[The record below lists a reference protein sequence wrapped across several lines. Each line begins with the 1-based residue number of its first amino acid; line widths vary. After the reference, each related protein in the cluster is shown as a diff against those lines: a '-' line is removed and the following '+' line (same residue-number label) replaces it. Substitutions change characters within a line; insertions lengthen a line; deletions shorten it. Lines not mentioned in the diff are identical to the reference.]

1 MSQSP
6 LIYRLPS
13 AAWTLCFPGEAIATL
28 SNHVQYRRLSRES
41 VGQLYTRNLATDAIV
56 VDKVTVLTPSKAARA
71 IVSFDIGLVIKEREA
86 MFDSGFHC
94 IGLWHTHPESRP
106 NPSSADR
113 VLARDHALAAKP
125 QLSGLVFAILGT
137 HPLPSGLRVWI
148 EDGQLLQEAEAI
160 SAVGITTPPPSE

>member
-94 IGLWHTHPESRP
+94 IGLWHTHTP
-106 NPSSADR
+106 NQDQIHRALTECWRATMHWQPNLSSP
-113 VLARDHALAAKP
+113 VSFLQSLAPIRSP
-125 QLSGLVFAILGT
+125 QDSEF
-137 HPLPSGLRVWI
+137 GLRMVNCYKK
-148 EDGQLLQEAEAI
+148 QKLFQQ
-160 SAVGITTPPPSE
+160 